1 MKKVI
6 ITSEVKAYFDDLI
19 ITLYEKDYFGFEV
32 SAIKYVD
39 DLIDDIKAD
48 LPTRQHKSAP
58 QYFDQY
64 GKDMLY
70 AAFRKNKQTTWYAF
84 FTKYNENGNT
94 FYLVRY
100 IANNHTVAQYL

>member
-1 MKKVI
+1 MKV
-6 ITSEVKAYFDDLI
+6 SFLPEVQDYLKGLVSI
-19 ITLYEKDYFGFEV
+19 LHKKDYFGFEE
-32 SAIKYVD
+32 SAVRYVN
-39 DLIDDIKAD
+39 DLRKDIEIN

-84 FTKYNENGNT
+84 FTKYNDNGNT
-94 FYLVRY
+94 IYLVRY